1 MRRRTLKQIIGTF
14 LAIAVV
20 LVSVLA
26 GSRIEVSAANPTV
39 TLKVDKTE
47 VSPGGTVVVTMGVT
61 EAMTAAA
68 FSAKLT
74 LDTDVFTVAKVAS
87 NLEDVYY
94 GDERTGQLLINWLS
108 DANKSFVKGNA
119 LVQITLRASKDAMQA
134 EYAIALA
141 EAEFYILDGSRMN
154 DVSVSA
160 DATEHKVMISNPKSQ
175 AVKDVESAIDA
186 IGTVKLTTECL
197 DKITTAQI
205 AFGKLSASEKQQV
218 ENYSVL
224 QTAIN
229 TYNRLKEEQASQDN
243 QSKIDAVLKKFR
255 EDHARVIALS
265 VEDVQISDQA
275 AVMAAI
281 ADYGQQDAYIRKVLK
296 EPEYQHFCDLN
307 NRINSLILEEAAVKA
322 AQEQVVGFRETYAD
336 LLKMEPNTIPTDE
349 LEIITDIKNASAV
362 AIMTYE
368 NGFNTI
374 AKEIL
379 KDEYAK
385 IQALYEK
392 CIELEILN
400 APEEAW
406 ITEAREAFKTKYLT
420 LLLLTESEVTQEH
433 ISQLQEAMN
442 ELKELKP
449 AVKGTLVNEYER
461 LMNLLNAANMLQLST
476 NAEGEIQEIETVV
489 EKIVEK
495 IVTVETNSEGE
506 KRVQILGLELSSGG
520 WFGLLVFVMLSTTMI
535 LYAMPIIVSYILRK
549 KKKEVQANVI

>member
-47 VSPGGTVVVTMGVT
+47 VSPGGTVVVTMGAT

-108 DANKSFVKGNA
+108 DANVRLERGNA

-141 EAEFYILDGSRMN
+141 EAEFYILDGTRMN
-154 DVSVSA
+154 DVSVSV

-175 AVKDVESAIDA
+175 AVKDVESAIEA

-520 WFGLLVFVMLSTTMI
+520 WFGLLVFVMLFSTMI

>member
-1 MRRRTLKQIIGTF
+1 
-14 LAIAVV
+14 
-20 LVSVLA
+20 
-26 GSRIEVSAANPTV
+26 
-39 TLKVDKTE
+39 
-47 VSPGGTVVVTMGVT
+47 
-61 EAMTAAA
+61 
-68 FSAKLT
+68 
-74 LDTDVFTVAKVAS
+74 
-87 NLEDVYY
+87 
-94 GDERTGQLLINWLS
+94 
-108 DANKSFVKGNA
+108 
-119 LVQITLRASKDAMQA
+119 
-134 EYAIALA
+134 
-141 EAEFYILDGSRMN
+141 
-154 DVSVSA
+154 
-160 DATEHKVMISNPKSQ
+160 
-175 AVKDVESAIDA
+175 
-186 IGTVKLTTECL
+186 
-197 DKITTAQI
+197 
-205 AFGKLSASEKQQV
+205 
-218 ENYSVL
+218 
-224 QTAIN
+224 
-229 TYNRLKEEQASQDN
+229 
-243 QSKIDAVLKKFR
+243 
-255 EDHARVIALS
+255 
-265 VEDVQISDQA
+265 
-275 AVMAAI
+275 MAAI

-392 CIELEILN
+392 CVELEVLN

-442 ELKELKP
+442 ELKGLKP
-449 AVKGTLVNEYER
+449 VVKGTLVNEYER

>member
-1 MRRRTLKQIIGTF
+1 MRRRILKQIIGTF

-26 GSRIEVSAANPTV
+26 GSGIEVSAANPAV

-47 VSPGGTVVVTMGVT
+47 VSPGGTVVVTMGAT

-108 DANKSFVKGNA
+108 DANKSFAKGNA

-141 EAEFYILDGSRMN
+141 EAEFYFLDGSNMK

-160 DATEHKVMISNPKSQ
+160 ESTQHKVTITNPKSQ
-175 AVKDVESAIDA
+175 AVKNVESAIEA

-392 CIELEILN
+392 CVELEVLN

-442 ELKELKP
+442 ELKGLKP
-449 AVKGTLVNEYER
+449 VVKGTLVNEYER